1 MLVLIR
7 TETAADHH
15 RITEIHL
22 EAFRNHPFSNR
33 TEHLIVEGLREAGA
47 LTLSLVAEADGVV
60 LGHVAF
66 SPVTI
71 DGVDCGWFALGPIG
85 VDPVAQRR
93 GIGSGLVRTG
103 LQRLREL
110 GANGCV
116 LVGDPGYYNR
126 FGFQPEPEVEVSG
139 VPPRNV
145 LCIAFSTDI
154 PVGEVTHHP
163 AFEVER

>member
-71 DGVDCGWFALGPIG
+71 AGLIADGLLRADGVD
-85 VDPVAQRR
+85 QRLSDDC
-93 GIGSGLVRTG
+93 SGLKDWSAA
-103 LQRLREL
+103 LREL

-116 LVGDPGYYNR
+116 LVR
-126 FGFQPEPEVEVSG
+126 SG
-139 VPPRNV
+139 
-145 LCIAFSTDI
+145 LL
-154 PVGEVTHHP
+154 
-163 AFEVER
+163 